1 MSGAANMFSAWEKRD
16 PPHESNQKH
25 SEGYEKRISTKKYSR
40 GIKKK
45 KDQKNIHS
53 EEKDNGERTVVVVA
67 VVVIVVAVGV
77 VVEEVVGVVVEVRK

>member
-45 KDQKNIHS
+45 KIKKIFTAKKKTMGKGQ
-53 EEKDNGERTVVVVA
+53 
-67 VVVIVVAVGV
+67 
-77 VVEEVVGVVVEVRK
+77 